1 LFSLLF
7 QVKEAAVIAV
17 KSKRWMERPM
27 ACVVFNENET
37 MTAEELNE
45 FLAPQMAKVRR
56 YRRGLLLHMQAWT
69 SLFTCANLCSFL

>member
-1 LFSLLF
+1 M
-7 QVKEAAVIAV
+7 KEAAVIAV

-45 FLAPQMAKVRR
+45 FLAPKMAKVRR
-56 YRRGLLLHMQAWT
+56 DRRGMPLHMYVCLCGCVPT
-69 SLFTCANLCSFL
+69 YFLFL